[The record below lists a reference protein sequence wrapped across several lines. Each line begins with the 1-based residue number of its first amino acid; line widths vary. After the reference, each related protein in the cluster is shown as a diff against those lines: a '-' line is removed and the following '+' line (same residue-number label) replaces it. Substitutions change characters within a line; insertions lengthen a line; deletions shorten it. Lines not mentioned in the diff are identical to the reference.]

1 MSTLGR
7 VQQALADAQP
17 TRLDRAIATVF
28 PGWGR
33 SRMEARQAMAASNA
47 WTGARYDLAS
57 LKTFFAATQS
67 ADDEQRWDRET
78 LLARATDLERNDP
91 LAGGAISEMVLSVVG
106 TGLSVRPTPNRTVLG
121 WSQDQAVEWA
131 ERTKQAYALWADSAS
146 ECDLARERNF
156 YQLQTMAY
164 RTCQSRGDAFALLP
178 RRAHP
183 GGGWKLKVQLI
194 EGDRCCNPKGRPDT
208 PECSQGI
215 ELDPATGAQR
225 RVWICTTHPSM
236 ARAAAQWNPRDVWG
250 PDGRRQVLHLK
261 HTDRIDVRRGYPLL
275 APVIATLKQLS
286 RLSESELAAAV
297 VTSFFAVAIKKN
309 GSSAGP
315 LAGLKS
321 QGSGGTFTELGP
333 AIVAELQ
340 PGEDVQNIAPTRPNG
355 AFDPYWRSMVG
366 QLSMRIGIPPEV
378 LLKKFESSYTAARG
392 ALVQFGRFV
401 TVERDQLLAPNFC
414 QPIYEAWLAEAVLT
428 GRVDAPGFFADP
440 ILRSAYSYAT
450 WVGDNLPI
458 LDPLKEVLAAT
469 ELVESGF
476 SDYEEQTLRLTGG
489 DWEQTHERLV
499 RQVAKRRRDGLIV
512 DLGPEAFGEPTLAS
526 DHEEGGEEARPARDR
541 RAALIAL
548 ALKEDS

>member
-1 MSTLGR
+1 MDR
-7 VQQALADAQP
+7 IVAALDEAKP
-17 TRLDRAIATVF
+17 TRMDKAIARYF

-33 SRMEARQAMAASNA
+33 ARLEARQAMAASNA
-47 WTGARYDLAS
+47 WTGARYDLAA
-57 LKTFFAATQS
+57 LKSFYAITQS
-67 ADDEQRWDRET
+67 ADDEQLHDRET

-91 LAGGAISEMVLSVVG
+91 LAGGAIHEMVLSVVG
-106 TGLSVRPTPNRTVLG
+106 TGLSVRPTPNRYVLG

-131 ERTKQAYALWADSAS
+131 ERTKQSFALWADQAI

-156 YQLQTMAY
+156 YQQQTMAY
-164 RTCQSRGDAFALLP
+164 RTCQSRGDVFALTPKLL
-178 RRAHP
+178 AP
-183 GGGWKLKVQLI
+183 GGAWKLKVQLV

-208 PECSQGI
+208 AECSQGI
-215 ELDPATGAQR
+215 ELDPKTGAQR
-225 RVWICTTHPSM
+225 RVWFCSTHPSL
-236 ARAAAQWNPRDVWG
+236 ARTAAQWTPRDVWG

-261 HTDRIDVRRGYPLL
+261 HADRIDVRRGYPLL
-275 APVIATLKQLS
+275 APVIAVLKQMS

-309 GSSAGP
+309 GTGPGP
-315 LAGLKS
+315 LAGLKKPDGKG
-321 QGSGGTFTELGP
+321 GSFTNLGP
-333 AIVAELQ
+333 ALVAELN
-340 PGEDVQNIAPTRPNG
+340 PGEEIANIAPTRPNG
-355 AFDPYWRSMVG
+355 AFDPFWRSMVG

-458 LDPLKEVLAAT
+458 LDPLKEVLAAV
-469 ELVESGF
+469 EMVESGF

-489 DWEQTHERLV
+489 DWEQTHERLT
-499 RQVAKRRRDGLIV
+499 RQVAMRRSAGLIT
-512 DLGPEAFGEPTLAS
+512 DSKPEAFGEPTPAP
-526 DHEEGGEEARPARDR
+526 DPEEGGEEARPTRDR

-548 ALKEDS
+548 ALKEDR